1 MKRRTILII
10 GAPILLAG
18 SIGFASP
25 KQLSTTDESAAFKA
39 AGYVL
44 KDGEWRSACGLEDT
58 ESASYTPGAI
68 EDRRDINGDGRL
80 DAVITEGGTFC
91 YGNTGTGF
99 SIVSQQPSGN
109 WKLVMSSLG
118 IPEFLT
124 TKGVD
129 GWPDILIGG
138 PGFCFPVMRWNGQE
152 YKQHHFEYDGKSCNP

>member
-10 GAPILLAG
+10 GAPILLAC
-18 SIGFASP
+18 SIGSASP
-25 KQLSTTDESAAFKA
+25 KQLSPADEFAAFT
-39 AGYVL
+39 AGDYVL
-44 KDGEWRSACGLEDT
+44 KGRQWRSACGLEDT

-68 EDRRDINGDGRL
+68 EDVRDINGDGHL

-109 WKLVMSSLG
+109 WKLVISSQG